1 MVKKFKFQNVQI
13 IMEKL
18 NHPYAEGKLWIFIYK
33 EIKFWVKTL
42 VMAKSN
48 LMIDNAKT
56 RVTMWSFEI
65 DDETGQHIH
74 EYDYVIVPMLDGD
87 LKIVDND
94 GSVSISNLKKG
105 ECYFREKGVNHNVI
119 NNNKF
124 PYSFI
129 EVEIKN

>member
-1 MVKKFKFQNVQI
+1 
-13 IMEKL
+13 
-18 NHPYAEGKLWIFIYK
+18 
-33 EIKFWVKTL
+33 
-42 VMAKSN
+42 MAKSN
-48 LMIDNAKT
+48 LMIDNSKT

-74 EYDYVIVPMLDGD
+74 EYDYVIVPMLDGA

-94 GSVSISNLKKG
+94 GSISISNLKKG